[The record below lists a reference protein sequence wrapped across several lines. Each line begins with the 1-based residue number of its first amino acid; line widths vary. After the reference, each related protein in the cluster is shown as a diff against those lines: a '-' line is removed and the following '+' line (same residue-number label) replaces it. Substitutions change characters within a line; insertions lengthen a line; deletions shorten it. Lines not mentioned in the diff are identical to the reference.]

1 MSAATGPSSAARLL
15 EHPVAPVPA
24 GLQPVLDALPAGVAW
39 LHDLRIHYCNAA
51 FAALLGHAV
60 QDLIGQTSHAWH
72 ADDVQW
78 VEVERRCAAALRAG
92 DVFEEVL
99 ALRRHDGSSLRCHAR
114 ASALHAGRPE
124 AGIVWLLTDAG
135 TEQPPPHVAD
145 LQRQV
150 QALQAQVA
158 HYAEKA
164 SHARRQADIDALSNL
179 PNRMQLARDATQAIE
194 QAQAGHKPLAV
205 LYLDLDRFKYV
216 NDSLGHRVG
225 DQLLAALAQRLR
237 SAVRERDLV
246 ARLGGD
252 EFMLV
257 LPDTDV
263 HGAAHVADKLMAR
276 TAPVYDIAQHELS
289 ITASIGIAM
298 YPQDGEDFDMLTQ
311 RADAAVY
318 QAKRSGGSIYRF
330 FTPAM
335 QAEAVRAL
343 SMENA
348 LRRALERRQFSL
360 AFQPMVDLRSGQVT
374 GVEALLRWHH
384 PELGNVSPADFI
396 PLAEACGLIG
406 TLGEWALRSAAFQLK
421 DWRDRGLPTLT
432 MAVNLSA
439 MQLQHTELPVLI
451 DSVLRE
457 AGLAPADLELE
468 LTEGAAMQDPQRAI
482 AVLQALHQR
491 GLRVSIDD
499 FGTGHSS
506 LSYLKRFQAYKLKI
520 DQSFVRDIGVDADDR
535 AIVSAIIHMAS
546 SLGLQTIA
554 EGVETEAQLRFLR
567 EQGCD
572 EAQGYLFSRPLSAAQ
587 LEAFVRDLM
596 QP

>member
-1 MSAATGPSSAARLL
+1 
-15 EHPVAPVPA
+15 
-24 GLQPVLDALPAGVAW
+24 
-39 LHDLRIHYCNAA
+39 
-51 FAALLGHAV
+51 
-60 QDLIGQTSHAWH
+60 
-72 ADDVQW
+72 
-78 VEVERRCAAALRAG
+78 
-92 DVFEEVL
+92 
-99 ALRRHDGSSLRCHAR
+99 
-114 ASALHAGRPE
+114 
-124 AGIVWLLTDAG
+124 
-135 TEQPPPHVAD
+135 
-145 LQRQV
+145 
-150 QALQAQVA
+150 
-158 HYAEKA
+158 
-164 SHARRQADIDALSNL
+164 
-179 PNRMQLARDATQAIE
+179 
-194 QAQAGHKPLAV
+194 
-205 LYLDLDRFKYV
+205 
-216 NDSLGHRVG
+216 
-225 DQLLAALAQRLR
+225 
-237 SAVRERDLV
+237 
-246 ARLGGD
+246 
-252 EFMLV
+252 MLV

-289 ITASIGIAM
+289 ITASVGIAM

-318 QAKRSGGSIYRF
+318 QAKRRGGGVYRF

-335 QAEAVRAL
+335 QSEAARAL

-348 LRRALERRQFSL
+348 LRRALERQQFSL

-374 GVEALLRWHH
+374 GVEALLRWRH
-384 PELGNVSPADFI
+384 PELGNVSPAEFI

-406 TLGEWALRSAAFQLK
+406 TLGEWALRTAAFQLK
-421 DWRDRGLPTLT
+421 AWRDRGLPALT

-439 MQLQHTELPVLI
+439 MQLQHAELPTLI

-457 AGLAPADLELE
+457 AGLVPADLELE

-482 AVLQALHQR
+482 AVLQSLHQR

-506 LSYLKRFQAYKLKI
+506 LSYLKRFRAYKLKI
-520 DQSFVRDIGVDADDR
+520 DQSFVRDIGIDADDR

-567 EQGCD
+567 QQGCD

-587 LEAFVRDLM
+587 LEAFVRDLQ

>member
-1 MSAATGPSSAARLL
+1 MPLPDGLSA
-15 EHPVAPVPA
+15 
-24 GLQPVLDALPAGVAW
+24 VLDALPAGVAW
-39 LHDLRIHYCNAA
+39 LHELRVQYCNAT
-51 FAALLGHAV
+51 FAGMLGHAV
-60 QDLIGQTSHAWH
+60 QDLLGLSSRAWH
-72 ADDVQW
+72 ADDTLW
-78 VEVERRCAAALRAG
+78 AGVERRCAAALLAG
-92 DVFEEVL
+92 QVFEE
-99 ALRRHDGSSLRCHAR
+99 ALTLQRQDGSALRCHAR
-114 ASALHAGRPE
+114 VRPLHAGRPE
-124 AGIVWLLTDAG
+124 AGTVWLLTEASQPTDRSDA
-135 TEQPPPHVAD
+135 
-145 LQRQV
+145 LQQQV
-150 QALQAQVA
+150 QALQEQVA
-158 HYAEKA
+158 QYAENA
-164 SHARRQADIDALSNL
+164 ARARRQADIDELTNL
-179 PNRMQLARDATQAIE
+179 PNRMLLARDAAQAIA

-225 DQLLAALAQRLR
+225 DQLLVALAQRLR

-246 ARLGGD
+246 ARVGGD

-263 HGAAHVADKLMAR
+263 HGAAHVADKLMVR
-276 TAPVYDIAQHELS
+276 TAPVYDIAQRELS
-289 ITASIGIAM
+289 ITSSIGIAI

-311 RADAAVY
+311 RADAAVH
-318 QAKRSGGSIYRF
+318 QAKRTGGSVYRF

-335 QAEAVRAL
+335 QNEAVRAL
-343 SMENA
+343 AMENA
-348 LRRALERRQFSL
+348 LRRALERQQFSL

-374 GVEALLRWHH
+374 GVEALLRWRH
-384 PELGNVSPADFI
+384 PELGNVSPAEFI

-406 TLGEWALRSAAFQLK
+406 TLGEWALRNAAFQLK
-421 DWRDRGLPTLT
+421 AWRDRGLPALT

-439 MQLQHTELPVLI
+439 MQLQQSELPALI
-451 DSVLRE
+451 DSVLHE
-457 AGLAPADLELE
+457 AGLTPRDLELE

-491 GLRVSIDD
+491 GVRVSIDD

-506 LSYLKRFQAYKLKI
+506 LSYLKRLQADKLKI

-535 AIVSAIIHMAS
+535 AIVAAIIHMAS

-567 EQGCD
+567 QQGCD

-587 LEAFVRDLM
+587 LEAFVRDLQ